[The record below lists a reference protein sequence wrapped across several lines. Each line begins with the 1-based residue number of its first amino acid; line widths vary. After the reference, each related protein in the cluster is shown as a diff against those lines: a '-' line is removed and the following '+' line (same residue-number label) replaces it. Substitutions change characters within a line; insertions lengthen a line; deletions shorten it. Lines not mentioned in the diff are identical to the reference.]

1 MEKKLYVAILLFAVN
16 AVYGGGTNESAPRP
30 TQMFMAGGGAVIT
43 ENPYKGVG
51 TKSRGIPFFLYKI
64 DRFSLYGPIV
74 NYSLFENDSWRA
86 SAIAKVRFEGFDQ
99 DDSRYLNGMD
109 DREWTFE
116 LGGAL
121 SRAFDWGRLMADFSA
136 DVLGEHDG
144 YELGLSYGY
153 DFNRAF
159 NLPALMITPSI
170 GVNYRSS
177 QLNDYYY
184 GVRSS
189 EAIAGRPQ
197 YDAGDS
203 TGLTAGLRLNYRL
216 DDRWSL
222 MAMAFIEWLGDEI
235 TDSPIVDEDY
245 VASFLTGIVYR
256 F

>member
-1 MEKKLYVAILLFAVN
+1 
-16 AVYGGGTNESAPRP
+16 
-30 TQMFMAGGGAVIT
+30 MAGGGAVIT

-51 TKSRGIPFFLYKI
+51 TESRGIPLFLYKV
-64 DRFSLYGPIV
+64 DRLSLYGPIV
-74 NYSLFENDSWRA
+74 DYSLFENDGWRA
-86 SAIAKVRFEGFDQ
+86 SAIAKVRFEGFDE

-136 DVLGEHDG
+136 DVLGEHEG
-144 YELGLSYGY
+144 YELDLSYGY
-153 DFNRAF
+153 DFNGAF
-159 NLPALMITPSI
+159 KLPALMVTPSI

-189 EAIAGRPQ
+189 EAIAGRPR

-203 TGLTAGLRLNYRL
+203 TGLTTGLRLNYRL

-222 MAMAFIEWLGDEI
+222 MGMAFLEWLGDEI

-245 VASFLTGIVYR
+245 VASFLIGIMYR

>member
-1 MEKKLYVAILLFAVN
+1 LEKRLYIVILLLVVTAAF
-16 AVYGGGTNESAPRP
+16 GRGTNESEYRP
-30 TQMFMAGGGAVIT
+30 ADMFMAGGGAVIT
-43 ENPYKGVG
+43 QNPYKGIG
-51 TKSRGIPFFLYKI
+51 TESRGIPLFLYKTN
-64 DRFSLYGPIV
+64 RFSLYGPIV
-74 NYSLFENDSWRA
+74 DYSLFENDNWSA
-86 SAIAKVRFEGFDQ
+86 SAIAKVRFEGFDEE
-99 DDSRYLNGMD
+99 DSRYLSGMD

-121 SRAFDWGRLMADFSA
+121 SRTFDWGRLMADFSA
-136 DVLGEHDG
+136 DVLGEHEG
-144 YELGLSYGY
+144 YELDLSYSY
-153 DFNRAF
+153 DFNGAF
-159 NLPALMITPSI
+159 NLPALRVTPSI

-177 QLNDYYY
+177 RLNDYYY

-203 TGLTAGLRLNYRL
+203 SGLTTGLRLNYRL

-222 MAMAFIEWLGDEI
+222 MGMAFLEWLGDEI

-245 VASFLTGIVYR
+245 VASFLVGIMCR